1 MPLAKPKVVRTSLA
15 KAPTGIQGL
24 DEVTGGGL
32 PKGRVTLVC
41 GSAGC
46 GKSLLAMEFLVH
58 GAVRY
63 GEPGVC
69 MDFEETEEKLR
80 ANVASL
86 GFDLRE
92 LTKRKKLLVDYVS
105 VERHEIAETGEYN
118 LEGLF
123 IRLGHAVKAIKAK
136 RVVLDSIE
144 ALFSGLTD
152 STILRAE
159 LRRLF
164 QWLEEHK
171 LTAVVT
177 GEAGEHTLTRHGLEE
192 YIADCVI
199 ALDHRVTEQIST
211 RRLRIVKYRGT
222 SHGTD
227 EYPFLID
234 REGISVVPLSS
245 LALAHKALT
254 DRVSTGI
261 PALDEMMEG
270 KGFFRGSSVLVSGT
284 AGTGKSSLAANFA
297 SAACARGEDC
307 LYFAFEESPSQILRN
322 MRSVGLNLE
331 RWVRKRLLHFHAMR
345 PTSTG
350 LEGHLAAIHKMIAKL
365 RPRVV
370 VIDPITNL
378 VSASGIY
385 DVKSML
391 MRLVDFLK
399 VEQITSMFTN
409 LTFAGDPHEGTA
421 AGVSSLMDTWIVLR
435 DSKPNGRPR
444 RELYVLKSRGMA
456 HSREP
461 RELIVS
467 ERGIELGSRADGSY
481 AGHDTSQAQAQ
492 SRQPSSKFG
501 PSGPDTEDRHEEE
514 FSKKAPP
521 CQEVPVVTFGG
532 CAFTSQ
538 AKRLIR
544 LLRSTTSRRFVR
556 TSCGASTV
564 SKWSTCWRSRN
575 WPRAIRS
582 SPFRPW

>member
-1 MPLAKPKVVRTSLA
+1 MPRARPKVVRPSLP

-69 MDFEETEEKLR
+69 IDFEETEEKLR

-86 GFDLRE
+86 GFDLRA
-92 LTKRKKLLVDYVS
+92 LTKRKMLLVDYVS
-105 VERHEIAETGEYN
+105 IERSQIAETGEYN

-123 IRLGHAVKAIKAK
+123 IRLAHAVKTIKAK

-144 ALFSGLTD
+144 ALFAGLTD
-152 STILRAE
+152 STMLRAE

-164 QWLEEHK
+164 HWLEEHR

-211 RRLRIVKYRGT
+211 RRLRVVKYRGT

-234 REGISVVPLSS
+234 REGISVVPITS
-245 LALAHKALT
+245 LALAHQALT

-261 PALDEMMEG
+261 PTLDEMMEG

-284 AGTGKSSLAANFA
+284 SGTGKSSVAANFV
-297 SAACARGEDC
+297 SAACARGENC

-322 MRSVGLNLE
+322 MRSVGLDLE

-345 PTSTG
+345 PTSSG
-350 LEGHLAAIHKMIAKL
+350 LEGHLATIHKMIAKV

-378 VSASGIY
+378 ISASGTY

-421 AGVSSLMDTWIVLR
+421 AGVSSLMDAWIVLR

-467 ERGIELGSRADGSY
+467 ERGIELGVVLTDHTLGTTVA
-481 AGHDTSQAQAQ
+481 
-492 SRQPSSKFG
+492 G
-501 PSGPDTEDRHEEE
+501 PSAV
-514 FSKKAPP
+514 K
-521 CQEVPVVTFGG
+521 
-532 CAFTSQ
+532 
-538 AKRLIR
+538 
-544 LLRSTTSRRFVR
+544 FV
-556 TSCGASTV
+556 
-564 SKWSTCWRSRN
+564 K
-575 WPRAIRS
+575 
-582 SPFRPW
+582 

>member
-1 MPLAKPKVVRTSLA
+1 MAGAGCTFIVHFSTLFSTTSFRAPVQQTKLADGDEPQLAVREPFRLPLSRLLLASGGTARHRHRPPSGTHHAKICICLTPKPKRLDFRSLAMPRAKPKVVRTSLA

-69 MDFEETEEKLR
+69 MDFEETEAKLA

-92 LTKRKKLLVDYVS
+92 LTKRKKLLVDHVS
-105 VERHEIAETGEYN
+105 IERNQIAESGEYN

-123 IRLGHAVKAIKAK
+123 IRLAHAVKAIKAK

-164 QWLEEHK
+164 HWLEDHK

-199 ALDHRVTEQIST
+199 VLDHRVTQQIST

-234 REGISVVPLSS
+234 REGISVVPLTS
-245 LALAHKALT
+245 LALAHQVLT

-270 KGFFRGSSVLVSGT
+270 KGFFRGSSVLVSGS
-284 AGTGKSSLAANFA
+284 AGTGKSSLAASFA
-297 SAACARGEDC
+297 NAACARGENC

-322 MRSVGLNLE
+322 MRSVGLDLE
-331 RWVRKRLLHFHAMR
+331 RWLKKRLLHFHAMR

-350 LEGHLAAIHKMIAKL
+350 LEGHLAHVHKLIKQL

-378 VSASGIY
+378 VSAAGTY

-399 VEQITSMFTN
+399 VEQMTSMFTN
-409 LTFAGDPHEGTA
+409 LTFAGDPHVSTGA
-421 AGVSSLMDTWIVLR
+421 AVSSLMDTWIVLR
-435 DSKPNGRPR
+435 DNKPNGRRR

-456 HSREP
+456 HSRES

-467 ERGIELGSRADGSY
+467 KRGIELGIVLTDPTPATMVAGSS
-481 AGHDTSQAQAQ
+481 AVAS
-492 SRQPSSKFG
+492 
-501 PSGPDTEDRHEEE
+501 
-514 FSKKAPP
+514 
-521 CQEVPVVTFGG
+521 
-532 CAFTSQ
+532 
-538 AKRLIR
+538 AK
-544 LLRSTTSRRFVR
+544 
-556 TSCGASTV
+556 
-564 SKWSTCWRSRN
+564 
-575 WPRAIRS
+575 
-582 SPFRPW
+582 